1 MIKKIYILI
10 FIVSLASCIQ
20 EKDSKINNRN
30 LYFDLQG
37 YFEKEVARLQK
48 LNPTLGKTVSVN
60 GVNESKKVKVADW
73 KKELAIFANADI
85 NKASWQGS
93 FNITKVGGA
102 VVYSSNNKKIPVKKL
117 YVVGQGAKVREIEII
132 IANKNILFQSND
144 TLHYYPDSLYLIKK
158 QQKIRLLNEKKY
170 TISGKFK

>member
-1 MIKKIYILI
+1 MTKNTYILL
-10 FIVSLASCIQ
+10 FVLALISCNQ
-20 EKDSKINNRN
+20 GKDSKIDSGNA
-30 LYFDLQG
+30 YFDLQG
-37 YFEKEVARLQK
+37 YFEKEIARLQR
-48 LNPTLGKTVSVN
+48 LNPTVSKTVSVN
-60 GVNESKKVKVADW
+60 GINESNNVKVADW

-93 FNITKVGGA
+93 FTNKKVGSA
-102 VVYSSNNKKIPVKKL
+102 DVYSSDSKKIPVKRV
-117 YVVGQGAKVREIEII
+117 YVAKRGSEIQKIEII

-144 TLHYYPDSLYLIKK
+144 TLSYYPDSLYLIKK